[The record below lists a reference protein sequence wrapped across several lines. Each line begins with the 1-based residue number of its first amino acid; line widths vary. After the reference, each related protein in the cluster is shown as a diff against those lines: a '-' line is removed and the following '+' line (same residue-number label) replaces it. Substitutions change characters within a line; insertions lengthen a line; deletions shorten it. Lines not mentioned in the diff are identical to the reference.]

1 MGHNGVWKQQKC
13 LDKITEGGGSVM
25 NTERFID
32 QNLKL
37 VNNHHNRVM
46 LLWPMLIWTVC
57 FKCSL
62 DACTPFS
69 KWMEDFFSTQQYC
82 YLPASNL
89 SEKIERR
96 LDVSFTVKTQKLL
109 FYFCLK
115 WGRFHT
121 GWKHP
126 TVSGAR
132 VYPNHFIRC
141 CALERWRMSQMTWI
155 FVCFCKACNYG
166 TVVWRSERMDDAVC
180 HTAMSHSWPWL
191 RCGLDQGFQR
201 LQIQIRAGLLE
212 QVQSTEARL
221 VSMTQ
226 SIHRQH
232 TRHAQHDAW
241 RSFCGWHWG
250 RKLPQL
256 LIWGFFWPQV

>member
-1 MGHNGVWKQQKC
+1 MDGRLLFNTTVLLSTSIK
-13 LDKITEGGGSVM
+13 SV
-25 NTERFID
+25 R
-32 QNLKL
+32 KK
-37 VNNHHNRVM
+37 
-46 LLWPMLIWTVC
+46 WT
-57 FKCSL
+57 
-62 DACTPFS
+62 
-69 KWMEDFFSTQQYC
+69 
-82 YLPASNL
+82 
-89 SEKIERR
+89 
-96 LDVSFTVKTQKLL
+96 LDVSFTAKTQKLL

-115 WGRFHT
+115 WGRLHT

-155 FVCFCKACNYG
+155 FGCFCKACNYG
-166 TVVWRSERMDDAVC
+166 TFVWRSERMDDAVC

-201 LQIQIRAGLLE
+201 LQIQIRAGLQE

-226 SIHRQH
+226 SIHRQR

-241 RSFCGWHWG
+241 RSFCGWHWV
-250 RKLPQL
+250 RKFPQL
-256 LIWGFFWPQV
+256 LIWGFFWPKVESSTALLHIFRLLSEMTAEFRPNSARRPRLQCKRRPLAP